1 MAKPKFPYGV
11 DAPRM
16 NSDILYQSLILL
28 EQGGKPLHDEIILYG
43 EGSNGKTT
51 LILALEK
58 RYEGTFVKTERLGD
72 RKYMFTNASD
82 HSLVLIETNEKPEG
96 QNVVTFLER
105 FIDTM
110 WEFDISQNLR
120 DTLNL
125 HMPSRRKVELGMTRP

>member
-28 EQGGKPLHDEIILYG
+28 EQGEKPVHDEIILYG

-110 WEFDISQNLR
+110 YEFDISQNLR

-125 HMPSRRKVELGMTRP
+125 HMPSRRKVELGVTRP